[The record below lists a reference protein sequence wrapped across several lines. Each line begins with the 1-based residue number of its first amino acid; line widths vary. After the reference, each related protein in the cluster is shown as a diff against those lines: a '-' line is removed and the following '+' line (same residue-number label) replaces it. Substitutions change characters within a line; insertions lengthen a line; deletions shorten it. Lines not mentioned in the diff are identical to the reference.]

1 MKKTNDFN
9 LLEGIL
15 EEVKSTPKLRLTP
28 QEWGE
33 SRSAW
38 RYIPD
43 LMDQVEERLEELE
56 GHISSGELSAALIS
70 ILNWI
75 EAKEKES
82 ERKADL
88 EYQDM
93 SYLNIFEG
101 DIVMVEQG
109 LCFGSE
115 TGYQHP
121 ALVVARNESS
131 LFIVPMSSDQRWY
144 ECGRNFPGGWNY
156 QEGDGSM
163 PNILSVWFACLE
175 GTSALFLNSAR
186 WIDASRVLYRKG
198 MVKPSSEMD
207 IFNWI
212 KEEAKKFTFS
222 DDEEGKENNTDAE
235 E

>member
-1 MKKTNDFN
+1 MKKTTDYD
-9 LLEGIL
+9 LLKGIL

-33 SRSAW
+33 SRNAW
-38 RYIPD
+38 RHIPD
-43 LMDQVEERLEELE
+43 LLDQVEERLEDLDS
-56 GHISSGELSAALIS
+56 HISYGELSAALIS

-75 EAKEKES
+75 EIKEKEA
-82 ERKADL
+82 ERKADP
-88 EYQDM
+88 EYCDY
-93 SYLNIFEG
+93 SHLNIMEG

-109 LCFGSE
+109 LSFGPE

-121 ALVVARNESS
+121 GLVVAKNDSS
-131 LFIVPMSSDQRWY
+131 LFIVPMSSDQKWY

-156 QEGDGSM
+156 QEGDGSI

-198 MVKPSSEMD
+198 MIKPSSEMD
-207 IFNWI
+207 IFDWI
-212 KEEAKKFTFS
+212 RDESNKYIFG
-222 DDEEGKENNTDAE
+222 DDEKRKENNTDTE